1 MSVATETEQQ
11 AAAGNAEQLKSLD
24 KAHIG
29 AAMSKLISAAIGD
42 IVVVMSKSPA
52 YKFHT
57 LADIEWLVMPAVL
70 TGQYFVAELQH
81 PETGVRGPVAVV
93 TWASVSDEVSARLA
107 DLTLPSRLIPDDWA
121 SGPNLWLMH
130 VVGEPQVLARTLAML
145 NETQFKGA
153 NVKFTARDVS
163 GAAQVNT
170 LSERLTVRG
179 NA

>member
-57 LADIEWLVMPAVL
+57 LADIEWLSCS
-70 TGQYFVAELQH
+70 T
-81 PETGVRGPVAVV
+81 RKPVCA
-93 TWASVSDEVSARLA
+93 ARLP
-107 DLTLPSRLIPDDWA
+107 L
-121 SGPNLWLMH
+121 
-130 VVGEPQVLARTLAML
+130 
-145 NETQFKGA
+145 
-153 NVKFTARDVS
+153 
-163 GAAQVNT
+163 
-170 LSERLTVRG
+170 
-179 NA
+179 